1 MKKTLIYIIV
11 AAVLIGLAAWKI
23 ADNKKKQETEVK
35 EVAKQVDKI
44 NVNVITASRENIDTD
59 YSANGTFIPKQET
72 KQSSEIS
79 GRIVNVLVREG
90 SRVGAGQ
97 VLATIK
103 RDAIEVDVTQAQ
115 NTLQN
120 AIIDNQR
127 YENAF
132 KTGGVTK
139 QQLDNSRLQLKNA
152 QSALRA
158 QGVRV
163 NDTSVRAGIS
173 GTINKKRVEPG
184 MVVAPGTALF
194 EIVNINT
201 LKLSVLVDES
211 QVGRIQIG
219 QTVKINVNVITASRE
234 NIDTDYSAN
243 GTFIPKQ
250 ESKQSSEIS
259 GRIVNVLVKEGSRVG
274 AGQVLA
280 TIKRDAI
287 EVDVSQAQNNLQNAI
302 ADNQRYENAY
312 KTGGVTKQQL
322 DNSRLQLKNA
332 QAALRAQGVRV
343 NDTSVRAGISGT
355 INKKMVEPGM
365 VVAPGTALF
374 EIVNINTLK
383 LSVLVDESQV
393 GRIQIGQTVKINV
406 NVLPEESFSGRI
418 TFIAPKSDASLN
430 FPVEIEVQNRG
441 NLKAGM
447 YATAVFK
454 TNHGAETQNMLTV
467 PAEAFVNGVSSGQL
481 FVVNNGTA
489 KLIKVTT
496 GKVYGDK
503 VQILSGLNG
512 GEQVITSGQINLD
525 NGSKINIV
533 K

>member
-11 AAVLIGLAAWKI
+11 AAVLVGLAAYKI
-23 ADNKKKQETEVK
+23 AGNKEKQTKEVK

-44 NVNVITASRENIDTD
+44 NVNVVTVSRQNIDTD
-59 YSANGTFIPKQET
+59 YSANGTFIPKQESN
-72 KQSSEIS
+72 QSSEIS
-79 GRIVNVLVREG
+79 GRIVSVLVKEG

-103 RDAIEVDVTQAQ
+103 KDAIEVDVTQAQ
-115 NTLQN
+115 NNLQN

-152 QSALRA
+152 QAA
-158 QGVRV
+158 
-163 NDTSVRAGIS
+163 
-173 GTINKKRVEPG
+173 
-184 MVVAPGTALF
+184 
-194 EIVNINT
+194 
-201 LKLSVLVDES
+201 
-211 QVGRIQIG
+211 
-219 QTVKINVNVITASRE
+219 VK
-234 NIDTDYSAN
+234 
-243 GTFIPKQ
+243 
-250 ESKQSSEIS
+250 
-259 GRIVNVLVKEGSRVG
+259 
-274 AGQVLA
+274 
-280 TIKRDAI
+280 
-287 EVDVSQAQNNLQNAI
+287 
-302 ADNQRYENAY
+302 
-312 KTGGVTKQQL
+312 
-322 DNSRLQLKNA
+322 
-332 QAALRAQGVRV
+332 AQGVRV

-374 EIVNINTLK
+374 EIVNINSLK
-383 LSVLVDESQV
+383 LSVLVDESQI
-393 GRIQIGQTVKINV
+393 GKIQIGQEVPIKV
-406 NVLPEESFSGRI
+406 NVLPEESFAGRI

-447 YATAVFK
+447 YATATFK
-454 TNHGAETQNMLTV
+454 TNNGAETQNMLTV

-481 FVVNNGTA
+481 FVVQNGVA
-489 KLIKVTT
+489 KLIKVTV

-503 VQILSGLNG
+503 VQGLSGLSG
-512 GEQVITSGQINLD
+512 GAKVVTSGQINLD
-525 NGSKINIV
+525 NGSKVNII

>member
-1 MKKTLIYIIV
+1 MKKTLIYIVI
-11 AAVLIGLAAWKI
+11 AAVLVGLAAYKI
-23 ADNKKKQETEVK
+23 SSNKSKQEAEVA
-35 EVAKQVDKI
+35 EVAKEVDKI
-44 NVNVITASRENIDTD
+44 NVNVVTVQYESINTD
-59 YSANGTFIPKQET
+59 YTANGTFLPKAET
-72 KQSSEIS
+72 NLSSEIS
-79 GRIVNVLVREG
+79 GKVVSVLVKEG

-97 VLATIK
+97 VVATIK
-103 RDAIEVDVTQAQ
+103 KDAIEVDMSQAQ
-115 NTLQN
+115 NNLQN

-152 QSALRA
+152 QAAVRA
-158 QGVRV
+158 QSVRV
-163 NDTSVRAGIS
+163 NNAAVRAGIS
-173 GTINKKRVEPG
+173 GTINKRMVEPG
-184 MVVAPGTALF
+184 AVVSPGTPMF
-194 EIVNINT
+194 EIVNINS

-211 QVGRIQIG
+211 QVGKIQLG
-219 QTVKINVNVITASRE
+219 Q
-234 NIDTDYSAN
+234 
-243 GTFIPKQ
+243 
-250 ESKQSSEIS
+250 
-259 GRIVNVLVKEGSRVG
+259 
-274 AGQVLA
+274 QVA
-280 TIKRDAI
+280 
-287 EVDVSQAQNNLQNAI
+287 
-302 ADNQRYENAY
+302 
-312 KTGGVTKQQL
+312 
-322 DNSRLQLKNA
+322 
-332 QAALRAQGVRV
+332 
-343 NDTSVRAGISGT
+343 
-355 INKKMVEPGM
+355 
-365 VVAPGTALF
+365 
-374 EIVNINTLK
+374 
-383 LSVLVDESQV
+383 
-393 GRIQIGQTVKINV
+393 INV
-406 NVLPEESFSGRI
+406 NVLPEDSFSGRI

>member
-11 AAVLIGLAAWKI
+11 AAVLVGLAAYKI
-23 ADNKKKQETEVK
+23 VDNKKKQEAEVK

-44 NVNVITASRENIDTD
+44 NVNVVTVSRQDVNTE
-59 YSANGTFIPKQET
+59 YSANGTFIPKQESN
-72 KQSSEIS
+72 QSADIA
-79 GRIVNVLVREG
+79 GRVVNVFVKEG
-90 SRVGAGQ
+90 SRVAAGQ

-115 NTLQN
+115 NNLQN
-120 AIIDNQR
+120 AII
-127 YENAF
+127 
-132 KTGGVTK
+132 
-139 QQLDNSRLQLKNA
+139 
-152 QSALRA
+152 
-158 QGVRV
+158 
-163 NDTSVRAGIS
+163 
-173 GTINKKRVEPG
+173 
-184 MVVAPGTALF
+184 
-194 EIVNINT
+194 
-201 LKLSVLVDES
+201 
-211 QVGRIQIG
+211 
-219 QTVKINVNVITASRE
+219 
-234 NIDTDYSAN
+234 
-243 GTFIPKQ
+243 
-250 ESKQSSEIS
+250 
-259 GRIVNVLVKEGSRVG
+259 
-274 AGQVLA
+274 
-280 TIKRDAI
+280 
-287 EVDVSQAQNNLQNAI
+287 
-302 ADNQRYENAY
+302 DNQRYENAY

-332 QAALRAQGVRV
+332 QSAVRAQGVRV
-343 NDTSVRAGISGT
+343 NDTSVRAGISGM

-365 VVAPGTALF
+365 VVATGTALF
-374 EIVNINTLK
+374 EIVNINSLK

-393 GRIQIGQTVKINV
+393 GRIQIGQEVDINV
-406 NVLPEESFSGRI
+406 NVLPDEKFTGRI

-447 YATAVFK
+447 YATALFK

-481 FVVNNGTA
+481 FIVNNGTA

>member
-11 AAVLIGLAAWKI
+11 AAVLVGLAAYKI
-23 ADNKKKQETEVK
+23 AGNKEKQTKEVK

-44 NVNVITASRENIDTD
+44 NVNVVTVSRQNIDTD
-59 YSANGTFIPKQET
+59 YSANGTFIPKQESN
-72 KQSSEIS
+72 QSSEIS
-79 GRIVNVLVREG
+79 GRIVSVLVKEG

-103 RDAIEVDVTQAQ
+103 KDAIEVDVTQAQ
-115 NTLQN
+115 NNLQN

-152 QSALRA
+152 QAAVRA
-158 QGVRV
+158 QGV
-163 NDTSVRAGIS
+163 
-173 GTINKKRVEPG
+173 
-184 MVVAPGTALF
+184 
-194 EIVNINT
+194 
-201 LKLSVLVDES
+201 
-211 QVGRIQIG
+211 
-219 QTVKINVNVITASRE
+219 KI
-234 NIDTDYSAN
+234 
-243 GTFIPKQ
+243 
-250 ESKQSSEIS
+250 
-259 GRIVNVLVKEGSRVG
+259 
-274 AGQVLA
+274 
-280 TIKRDAI
+280 
-287 EVDVSQAQNNLQNAI
+287 
-302 ADNQRYENAY
+302 
-312 KTGGVTKQQL
+312 
-322 DNSRLQLKNA
+322 
-332 QAALRAQGVRV
+332 

-374 EIVNINTLK
+374 EIVNINSLK
-383 LSVLVDESQV
+383 LSVLVDESQI
-393 GRIQIGQTVKINV
+393 GKIQIGQEVPIKV

-447 YATAVFK
+447 YATATFK
-454 TNHGAETQNMLTV
+454 TNNGAETQNMLTV

-481 FVVNNGTA
+481 FIVQNGVA
-489 KLIKVTT
+489 KMIKVTV

-503 VQILSGLNG
+503 VQVLSGLNG
-512 GEQVITSGQINLD
+512 GEQVVTSGQINLD
-525 NGSKINIV
+525 NGSKVNII

>member
-11 AAVLIGLAAWKI
+11 AAVLVGLAAYKI
-23 ADNKKKQETEVK
+23 AGNKEKQTKEVK

-44 NVNVITASRENIDTD
+44 NVNVVTVSRQNIDTD
-59 YSANGTFIPKQET
+59 YSANGTFIPKQESN
-72 KQSSEIS
+72 QSSEIS
-79 GRIVNVLVREG
+79 GRIVSVLVKEG

-103 RDAIEVDVTQAQ
+103 KDAIEVDVTQAQ
-115 NTLQN
+115 NNLQN

-152 QSALRA
+152 QAAVKA

-163 NDTSVRAGIS
+163 S
-173 GTINKKRVEPG
+173 
-184 MVVAPGTALF
+184 
-194 EIVNINT
+194 
-201 LKLSVLVDES
+201 
-211 QVGRIQIG
+211 
-219 QTVKINVNVITASRE
+219 
-234 NIDTDYSAN
+234 
-243 GTFIPKQ
+243 
-250 ESKQSSEIS
+250 
-259 GRIVNVLVKEGSRVG
+259 
-274 AGQVLA
+274 
-280 TIKRDAI
+280 
-287 EVDVSQAQNNLQNAI
+287 
-302 ADNQRYENAY
+302 
-312 KTGGVTKQQL
+312 
-322 DNSRLQLKNA
+322 
-332 QAALRAQGVRV
+332 
-343 NDTSVRAGISGT
+343 DTSVRAGISGT

-374 EIVNINTLK
+374 EIVNINSLK
-383 LSVLVDESQV
+383 LSVLVDESQI
-393 GRIQIGQTVKINV
+393 GKIQIGQEVPIKV
-406 NVLPEESFSGRI
+406 NVLPEESFAGRI

-447 YATAVFK
+447 YATATFK
-454 TNHGAETQNMLTV
+454 TNNGAETQNMLTV

-481 FVVNNGTA
+481 FVVQNGVA
-489 KLIKVTT
+489 KLIKVTV

-503 VQILSGLNG
+503 VQVLSGLNG
-512 GEQVITSGQINLD
+512 GEQVVTSGQINLD
-525 NGSKINIV
+525 NGSKVNII

>member
-11 AAVLIGLAAWKI
+11 AAVLVGLAAWKI
-23 ADNKKKQETEVK
+23 ADNKKKQTAEVA
-35 EVAKQVDKI
+35 EVAKQIDKI
-44 NVNVITASRENIDTD
+44 NVNVTTVQFENINTD
-59 YSANGTFIPKQET
+59 YSANGTFIPKAEMNI
-72 KQSSEIS
+72 SSEIA
-79 GRIVNVLVREG
+79 GRVVSVLVKEG

-97 VLATIK
+97 TVAVIK
-103 RDAIEVDVTQAQ
+103 KDAIEVDMTQAK
-115 NTLQN
+115 NNLQN

-152 QSALRA
+152 QAAVRA
-158 QGVRV
+158 QNVRV

-173 GTINKKRVEPG
+173 GTINKRMVEPG
-184 MVVAPGTALF
+184 MVVSPGTPLF

-211 QVGRIQIG
+211 QVGKIQIG
-219 QTVKINVNVITASRE
+219 QNV
-234 NIDTDYSAN
+234 D
-243 GTFIPKQ
+243 
-250 ESKQSSEIS
+250 
-259 GRIVNVLVKEGSRVG
+259 
-274 AGQVLA
+274 
-280 TIKRDAI
+280 IK
-287 EVDVSQAQNNLQNAI
+287 
-302 ADNQRYENAY
+302 
-312 KTGGVTKQQL
+312 
-322 DNSRLQLKNA
+322 
-332 QAALRAQGVRV
+332 
-343 NDTSVRAGISGT
+343 
-355 INKKMVEPGM
+355 
-365 VVAPGTALF
+365 
-374 EIVNINTLK
+374 
-383 LSVLVDESQV
+383 
-393 GRIQIGQTVKINV
+393 V
-406 NVLPEESFSGRI
+406 NVLPEEKFSGRI

-447 YATAVFK
+447 YGTAVFQ
-454 TNHGAETQNMLTV
+454 TNHGVSTQNILTV

-496 GKVYGDK
+496 GKIYGDK
-503 VQILSGLNG
+503 VQILSGLKN

>member
-11 AAVLIGLAAWKI
+11 AAVLVGLAAYKI
-23 ADNKKKQETEVK
+23 VDNKKKQEAEVK

-44 NVNVITASRENIDTD
+44 NVNVVTVSRQDVNTE
-59 YSANGTFIPKQET
+59 YSANGTFIPKQESN
-72 KQSSEIS
+72 QSADIA
-79 GRIVNVLVREG
+79 GRVVNVYVKEG
-90 SRVGAGQ
+90 SRVAAGQ

-115 NTLQN
+115 NNLQN
-120 AIIDNQR
+120 AII
-127 YENAF
+127 
-132 KTGGVTK
+132 
-139 QQLDNSRLQLKNA
+139 
-152 QSALRA
+152 
-158 QGVRV
+158 
-163 NDTSVRAGIS
+163 
-173 GTINKKRVEPG
+173 
-184 MVVAPGTALF
+184 
-194 EIVNINT
+194 
-201 LKLSVLVDES
+201 
-211 QVGRIQIG
+211 
-219 QTVKINVNVITASRE
+219 
-234 NIDTDYSAN
+234 
-243 GTFIPKQ
+243 
-250 ESKQSSEIS
+250 
-259 GRIVNVLVKEGSRVG
+259 
-274 AGQVLA
+274 
-280 TIKRDAI
+280 
-287 EVDVSQAQNNLQNAI
+287 
-302 ADNQRYENAY
+302 DNQRYENAY

-332 QAALRAQGVRV
+332 QSAVRAQGVRV
-343 NDTSVRAGISGT
+343 NDTSVRAGISGM

-365 VVAPGTALF
+365 VVATGTALF
-374 EIVNINTLK
+374 EIVNINSLK

-393 GRIQIGQTVKINV
+393 GRIQIGQEVNINV
-406 NVLPEESFSGRI
+406 NVLPDEKFTGRI

-430 FPVEIEVQNRG
+430 FPVEIEVQNKG

-447 YATAVFK
+447 YATALFK

-481 FVVNNGTA
+481 FIVNNGTA